1 MKWAVR
7 GAFGLAV
14 IGLVVI
20 GGLWL
25 FQAQIGERIFQ
36 RMAGEL
42 VGVDQ
47 SANLEDGLH
56 VYLCGTGSPL
66 PDAERAGPCVGVL
79 AGQTA
84 FVFDAGSGSIRKLVR
99 MGFPVGETEHV
110 YLTHLHS
117 DHIDGLGEMMLQAW
131 VGGSRSS
138 PVGISGPEGTAAVVE
153 GFMQAYRTDAGY
165 RVAHHGKE
173 IVNPAGFGAA
183 ATELDLPTG
192 EMSSVVFDGG
202 GARISAFLVDHSPV
216 SPAFG
221 YRVDYAGRSVTI
233 SGDTVKSAVVARA
246 ATGSDL
252 LIHEALN
259 REMVATLSDAAA
271 SNGDASLSQIFADI
285 RDYHASPVEAAET
298 AQAAGVQELVL
309 THIVPPLP
317 SDLLH
322 AAFLKGVGGAF
333 DGRTTI
339 GEDGLMIS
347 LPAGSSKIIRHKQLD

>member
-1 MKWAVR
+1 MKWVVR
-7 GAFGLAV
+7 GAFGLAM

-47 SANLEDGLH
+47 SASLEDGLH

-99 MGFPVGETEHV
+99 MGFPVGEAEHV

-153 GFMQAYRTDAGY
+153 GVMQAYRTDAGY
-165 RVAHHGKE
+165 RVAHHGEE

-192 EMSSVVFDGG
+192 AIASVVFDAG
-202 GARISAFLVDHSPV
+202 GARVSAFLVDHSPV

-233 SGDTVKSAVVARA
+233 SGDTVKSAAVARA
-246 ATGSDL
+246 AAGSDL

-285 RDYHASPVEAAET
+285 LDYHASPVEAAET